1 MKYRWFKKESIG
13 WSGRTIAWLQTQPR
27 RRHSGGRLLDVKV
40 FTKTDGN
47 KIWPPVVSNL
57 LAVHGHSY
65 NNYQV
70 YTSKVLL

>member
-1 MKYRWFKKESIG
+1 M
-13 WSGRTIAWLQTQPR
+13 
-27 RRHSGGRLLDVKV
+27 LDVNKV

-65 NNYQV
+65 LARYHSYQV
-70 YTSKVLL
+70 YKSKVLL